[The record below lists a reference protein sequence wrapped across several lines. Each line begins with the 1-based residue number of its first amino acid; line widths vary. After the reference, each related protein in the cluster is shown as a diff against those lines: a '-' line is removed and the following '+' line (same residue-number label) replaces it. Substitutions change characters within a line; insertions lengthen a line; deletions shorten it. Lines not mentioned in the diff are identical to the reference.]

1 MSRKAKTCGVS
12 GSGLKRRVC
21 VLAGRIS
28 LGESGIVMPLHPP
41 SSLRSP
47 HSPGSVR
54 IPSISIAVRWHQ
66 IEAMRRSPHVG
77 VPFFSSFSSPF
88 IHGPAVESGA
98 IREIR
103 GRPQEGR
110 VAAVSGL
117 TGRFV
122 AETMQSSQGPG
133 TKVAAL
139 HIPAGVG
146 SKRWRSVMRSRSSIS
161 RTPRP
166 AGYSALF

>member
-28 LGESGIVMPLHPP
+28 LGESGIAMPLHPP

-54 IPSISIAVRWHQ
+54 VPSISVRVRSHQ
-66 IEAMRRSPHVG
+66 PEVMRRTAHVG
-77 VPFFSSFSSPF
+77 IPFSSPF
-88 IHGPAVESGA
+88 PHSPAISSGA
-98 IREIR
+98 IREFR
-103 GRPQEGR
+103 GSPQEGGD
-110 VAAVSGL
+110 AAVSGL
-117 TGRFV
+117 TVRLV
-122 AETMQSSQGPG
+122 AEIMQSSQGPG

-139 HIPAGVG
+139 QVPAGVLT
-146 SKRWRSVMRSRSSIS
+146 KRWRSVMRSRFSIS
-161 RTPRP
+161 TAPRP
-166 AGYSALF
+166 AGSSALL